1 MSHVCGILFNS
12 LSSLMIGNGND
23 KVKVLKEK
31 VGFSRAQ
38 RYAHFPNM
46 QGMIKEKY
54 ESIHFSEQ
62 RG

>member
-1 MSHVCGILFNS
+1 
-12 LSSLMIGNGND
+12 MIGSGND
-23 KVKVLKEK
+23 EVKVLKEK